1 MKKYN
6 DYVFKESSILD
17 HGKILSKD
25 KYKILISFPLDFGDL
40 KKISHK
46 VNWDTIETI
55 WIIKAELEN
64 RFEMGLDLY
73 TLDIKKDMII
83 LDYRGL

>member
-1 MKKYN
+1 M
-6 DYVFKESSILD
+6 
-17 HGKILSKD
+17 
-25 KYKILISFPLDFGDL
+25 DFGDL